1 MNRYFRHIILLIV
14 FLSVA
19 LVVSGR
25 DSLNV
30 RRFYHDVGLAASA
43 GYNLPSHGYY
53 NGHNPLNQPIRANS
67 SVHLKYGFGFQPG
80 TRLGSLYPGVTQG
93 VGVAGCTF
101 YSHELM
107 GTPVIAYI
115 YQNVPLMALKPG
127 ISLDY
132 SWELGGSYGWK
143 QTELIASRANIYV
156 NVGLKFSYDF
166 CRYWSMSVGPEF
178 THCSNGDTKYPNGG
192 SNMFNLKVGVTGHV
206 VPRQGQV
213 DRKVIEEYENELTKK
228 TFAERL
234 EYDLAFS
241 GGIRAGK
248 VKGEKS
254 YIINEPYPCFCLTF
268 TPQYRIDRH
277 FSAGASFDVIADRSA
292 NLYDV
297 VYDSEAKL
305 VTSYSVPSVLE
316 QTAAGISIRGE
327 ITMPIF
333 IVGVGFGGFVLP
345 AGNSLSGLYSTFS
358 LKTFMTESLFL
369 NISYRL
375 STKNF
380 THNMMYGVGLRF

>member
-1 MNRYFRHIILLIV
+1 MV

-19 LVVSGR
+19 LVASGR

-30 RRFYHDVGLAASA
+30 RRLYHDVGLAASA

-53 NGHNPLNQPIRANS
+53 NGHNPLKQPIRANS

-107 GTPVIAYI
+107 GSPIVAYVF
-115 YQNVPLMALKPG
+115 QNVPLLELKPG
-127 ISLDY
+127 LSLDY
-132 SWELGGSYGWK
+132 AWELGGSYGWK
-143 QTELIASRANIYV
+143 QTELIATRANIYV
-156 NVGLKFSYDF
+156 NVGLNLSYDLS
-166 CRYWSMSVGPEF
+166 RHWSMNLGPEF

-228 TFAERL
+228 TFAESL

-254 YIINEPYPCFCLTF
+254 YIINEPFPCFCLTF
-268 TPQYRIDRH
+268 TPQYRINRH
-277 FSAGASFDVIADRSA
+277 FSAGASVDIIADRSA

-297 VYDSEAKL
+297 VYDSDTKK
-305 VTSYSVPSVLE
+305 VVNYNQPSLGR
-316 QTAAGISIRGE
+316 QIAAGLCIKGE
-327 ITMPIF
+327 ISMPVF
-333 IVGVGFGGFVLP
+333 AVGVGVGSFVIP
-345 AGNSLSGLYSTFS
+345 AGESLKGAYGTFS
-358 LKTFMTESLFL
+358 LKTFMTESLFI
-369 NISYRL
+369 NICYRL
-375 STKNF
+375 STNNY
-380 THNMMYGVGLRF
+380 THNMMYGVGVRF